1 MKTHSKHWLACLSL
15 LCIAPL
21 ATAQVNRLALWIT
34 EPIGLDAVDKCV
46 APAKPQTAPLPDT
59 APTLSEADVIGWNP
73 ETARW
78 TLQATAYTAT
88 EAMQK
93 LQDHCFVL
101 AIGGKPIS
109 RGVVLSSYSARLTRI
124 PTLSVFY
131 QDNTL
136 SLQLNSGSHGGVR
149 NPIHVQ
155 AIDAVLASSTR
166 PPAQ

>member
-15 LCIAPL
+15 LCVAPL
-21 ATAQVNRLALWIT
+21 ATAQDNHLALWIM
-34 EPIGLDAVDKCV
+34 EPIGMDAVDKCV
-46 APAKPQTAPLPDT
+46 APAKSQTAPLPDA
-59 APTLSEADVIGWNP
+59 APTLTEADVIGWNP

-78 TLQATAYTAT
+78 TLKANASTAT

-109 RGVVLSSYSARLTRI
+109 RGVVLSSYSARLTKI

-136 SLQLNSGSHGGVR
+136 SLQLNSGSYGGVR
-149 NPIHVQ
+149 KPIQVQ
-155 AIDAVLASSTR
+155 AIDAVLGSRAH